1 MKLKVYEK
9 EVSANKDEIE
19 QLKIENLKLKQAA
32 NLNIFHTDNLEQY
45 SRRENIRIYGI
56 PESNSHNNRDDGET
70 SLLKIATAL
79 QIDLESKDIQ
89 RVHRLGKRK
98 YSTSAKPRPIIA
110 RFISYKKRNQFLY
123 SKSKL
128 KENGEFNNAYI
139 TKDMTTL
146 RSKLFNYSISKMNVT
161 VSLCL
166 YTHIMAVFVLKD
178 LRLNTAN

>member
-89 RVHRLGKRK
+89 RVHRLGKRIFFDVGQATPNHCSF
-98 YSTSAKPRPIIA
+98 Y
-110 RFISYKKRNQFLY
+110 
-123 SKSKL
+123 
-128 KENGEFNNAYI
+128 
-139 TKDMTTL
+139 
-146 RSKLFNYSISKMNVT
+146 
-161 VSLCL
+161 
-166 YTHIMAVFVLKD
+166 FV
-178 LRLNTAN
+178 